1 MEAKFT
7 KLLDALS
14 LSLQDLV
21 SARKE
26 GHLRKSMLLI
36 KREMTGKE
44 KSMLLK
50 GKEKSMLLK
59 GKEKSMLLKGEMTGK
74 EGHLRRKEGHLRRKE
89 RERIVLNSFM
99 KTLLSLYL
107 C

>member
-59 GKEKSMLLKGEMTGK
+59 GEMTGK

-89 RERIVLNSFM
+89 RERTVLNSFM